1 VQALGWSGDVEV
13 EQVAVALDE
22 DAVGAGDG
30 DLLVGGLGD
39 RGGVE
44 LGALALGA
52 ADRAVG
58 AVDGALHKLEGV
70 TGGGVDARQ
79 AAEVPDGDGGG
90 VAQQLSVLACVDA
103 GTAMAYG
110 VLTDGETRLELNS
123 MITSHRAAT
132 TRVFLEGYS
141 ASVVTI

>member
-1 VQALGWSGDVEV
+1 MHAHGWSGDVEV

-39 RGGVE
+39 GGGVE

-70 TGGGVDARQ
+70 ARE
-79 AAEVPDGDGGG
+79 AASMPARRPRYQTETVVGSRSSSRYSLVWTLVQPWRT
-90 VAQQLSVLACVDA
+90 AC
-103 GTAMAYG
+103 
-110 VLTDGETRLELNS
+110 
-123 MITSHRAAT
+123 
-132 TRVFLEGYS
+132 
-141 ASVVTI
+141 